1 MPRRLLQLYVGLV
14 VFSIGEAMIVQ
25 ARLGVIPWDVLH
37 QGLVRV
43 FGLSIGQ
50 WSIIVG
56 ALVLLLWIPMRER
69 PGLGTVSN
77 VFVIGAALDWA
88 LRWIPAPTALGWRV
102 ALLLGGIL
110 VNGVATAAYI
120 GARFGPGPRD
130 GLMTGMVRRTGR
142 PVAVVRTAI
151 EVVVVTV
158 GWLLGGN
165 LAIGTVVFAL
175 TIGPVAHVFLPL
187 LTAPGGATPDDE
199 IGEGT

>member
-151 EVVVVTV
+151 EIVVVTV

-165 LAIGTVVFAL
+165 L
-175 TIGPVAHVFLPL
+175 
-187 LTAPGGATPDDE
+187 
-199 IGEGT
+199 

>member
-102 ALLLGGIL
+102 ALLLGGIV

-142 PVAVVRTAI
+142 PVA
-151 EVVVVTV
+151 
-158 GWLLGGN
+158 WS
-165 LAIGTVVFAL
+165 
-175 TIGPVAHVFLPL
+175 GPPSRSSSSRSAGCSVATLRS
-187 LTAPGGATPDDE
+187 APSSSP
-199 IGEGT
+199 